1 MSRSSHYRTPPPSS
15 QPSIGVIGVFSRAV
29 DAVRADPR
37 TVAVTFLGN
46 LFGMIPFIGGVFAA
60 LGYGI
65 AVRMARKTFEEA
77 ERPENALPDRA
88 IYLVAATLVAIIL
101 VGVGLSLL
109 ILPGIYLAV
118 RFALYPAAVMSDDKG
133 PLGGLSES
141 WNRTG
146 GHSWTVFGFLLAVS
160 SVMVVMIV
168 AGIRLTTMFSGFT
181 GGLLTAVVISAP
193 FTALNAGG
201 IAVMYDEFED

>member
-1 MSRSSHYRTPPPSS
+1 MSRSSHYRTPPSS
-15 QPSIGVIGVFSRAV
+15 LQPSIGVIGVFSRAV
-29 DAVRADPR
+29 DAVRADTR

-46 LFGMIPFIGGVFAA
+46 LFGIIPFIGVLSAA

-77 ERPENALPDRA
+77 ERPENALPDRL

-101 VGVGLSLL
+101 IGVGLSLL
-109 ILPGIYLAV
+109 VLPGIYLTV
-118 RFALYPAAVMSDDKG
+118 RFALYPAAVMSDDQG

-146 GHSWTVFGFLLAVS
+146 GHSWTVFGFLLVVLFLMGVTAVAVIRIS
-160 SVMVVMIV
+160 IIFDGNIV
-168 AGIRLTTMFSGFT
+168 
-181 GGLLTAVVISAP
+181 GLLVAVVITAP